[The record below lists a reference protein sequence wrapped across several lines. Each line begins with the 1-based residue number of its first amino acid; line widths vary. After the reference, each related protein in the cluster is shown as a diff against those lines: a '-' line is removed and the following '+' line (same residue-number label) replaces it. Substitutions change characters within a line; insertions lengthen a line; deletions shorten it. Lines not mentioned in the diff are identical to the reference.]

1 MPVPTTLALSVVE
14 LVLGCTV
21 STNGVAV
28 VEDLSF
34 PVVGVLLA
42 KYEAA
47 FGAARSRACWSWAQS

>member
-1 MPVPTTLALSVVE
+1 MPTTLALSVVE

-34 PVVGVLLA
+34 PVVGEEKRDA
-42 KYEAA
+42 ERFRETGMKGGEI
-47 FGAARSRACWSWAQS
+47 S